1 MRTIVSEKLFIFIL
15 AVSFLTRI
23 ALKFYLLLFFEVGR
37 IAVFVSNDTTQYTG
51 EFLEDF
57 ALKVSKITDLTRG
70 R

>member
-37 IAVFVSNDTTQYTG
+37 IAVFVSNDTAQYTG